1 VIELI
6 KKSRKVRDYKALTKA
21 LPTLRYLNP
30 EYVYIHLN
38 NARAKTYDLYVK
50 EGDYVKIGEKIG
62 VRHGGFFEQPIHS
75 TVSGIIGKVV
85 KKFHRTGRKV
95 DVVEIR
101 NDFKDTYHSS
111 ITDRPDHV
119 IEELS
124 QEDMVEIIKD
134 KSLVGLGGSGFPS
147 YIKLATK
154 DPIHTVVINAVE
166 CEPYLSSDYRLILEH
181 PNRVV
186 TGMKYIMQAL
196 NAEKGIIAIKSEK
209 DPLYEVLTQV
219 LKVRFPE
226 LNIEVARLGNHY
238 PQGWEIEVFKHALG
252 LEIPHGVLPTKF
264 GVIGFNVSTCVG
276 IFDAIKH
283 NLPVIKRH
291 FTLTGDAINFPQ
303 NIRVRV
309 GTSVRDLIKLSDG
322 YKEGVEEINIVMGG
336 PMMGVSAT
344 SDDIIVSK
352 TTTSVIVLKNTEYVE
367 EPCVRCGSCVYS
379 CPVSIE
385 PVQIMN
391 AVKRGDKDVIKGLEA
406 NKCIECGLCAYVCT
420 SKIHVTDY
428 VRKAK
433 KLIG

>member
-6 KKSRKVRDYKALTKA
+6 KKSRKVSDYKALTKA
-21 LPTLRYLNP
+21 LPTQRYLDP

-38 NARAKTYDLYVK
+38 NARTKSYDLYVK

-62 VRHGGFFEQPIHS
+62 MRNGGFFEQPIHS
-75 TVSGIIGKVV
+75 TVSGYIGKIS
-85 KKFHRTGRKV
+85 KKTHRTGIKV

-101 NDFKDTYHSS
+101 NDFKDTYHES

-119 IEELS
+119 IEKLTQDE
-124 QEDMVEIIKD
+124 MVEIIKD
-134 KSLVGLGGSGFPS
+134 NSLVGLGGSGFPS
-147 YIKLATK
+147 YIKLGTK
-154 DPIHTVVINAVE
+154 DPIHTVVVNAVE

-181 PNRVV
+181 PNHVV
-186 TGMKYIMQAL
+186 TGLKYIMQAL
-196 NAEKGIIAIKSEK
+196 NAENGIIAIKSEK
-209 DPLYEVLTQV
+209 NPLYEVLTQV
-219 LKVRFPE
+219 LDVRFPE
-226 LNIEVARLGNHY
+226 LNIKVVKLGNHY
-238 PQGWEIEVFKHALG
+238 PQGWEIEVFKYALG

-264 GVIGFNVSTCVG
+264 GVIGFNVSTTVG
-276 IFDAIKH
+276 VFDAVKH

-291 FTLTGDAINFPQ
+291 FTLTGDAIKFPQ

-309 GTSVRDLIKLSDG
+309 GTNVRDLIKFSDG
-322 YKEGVEEINIVMGG
+322 FKDDVEEVNIIMGG

-344 SDDIIVSK
+344 TDDIIVSK

-379 CPVSIE
+379 CPVGIE

-391 AVKRGDKDVIKGLEA
+391 AVKRGDKEAMKGFEA